1 MAPGLPNIGDTLNL
15 RPFSP
20 RAVVLAHGRFVVPL
34 ADASG

>member
-1 MAPGLPNIGDTLNL
+1 MALWLPNIADTLNSRTFPL
-15 RPFSP
+15 